1 MLKAEAFTALMFLST
16 SPAHTVSMLR
26 QGLHLLHGGSR
37 RDYQVDIRQL
47 YGVKVELAPSCL
59 LGNGQVPR
67 SATVEALLLAIL
79 DGHHA
84 CYKVGAHLEYLARFV
99 AWVNGGPRSP
109 TRIATFVALA
119 TGHI

>member
-1 MLKAEAFTALMFLST
+1 MLKAEAFTALIFLST
-16 SPAHTVSMLR
+16 PPVHTVSMLH
-26 QGLHLLHGGSR
+26 QGLHLLHGDSR
-37 RDYQVDIRQL
+37 RDHQVDIRQL
-47 YGVKVELAPSCL
+47 YGVKVELAPSCP

-79 DGHHA
+79 DGHHT
-84 CYKVGAHLEYLARFV
+84 CYRVGAHLEYLARFV

-109 TRIATFVALA
+109 TRIATFAAFA